1 MLQLDPYLLSNAD
14 VVSFL
19 EKFLKKDVACEPNQ
33 TICN

>member
-1 MLQLDPYLLSNAD
+1 MLRLDPYLLSNAD